1 LNPAQSTGAG
11 TGGALGRVERLY
23 AWVENF
29 LNFIGASV
37 IFALML
43 LVCAEVFCRT
53 ALNKSIFGFIDVVQL
68 SMAAFAFLGAAYCQ
82 RLGGHIRMD
91 LAVSQLRGR
100 WLWSSEAISTLVA
113 LIVIALLIKGSW
125 AHFLR
130 AYQIGDTTI
139 DAEVITW
146 PSKLLPPIGLGFLW
160 LRLLLNF
167 AGYLRLVRRPD
178 AEPVAVPPP
187 PGSHHVSAEVDAPQ
201 P

>member
-1 LNPAQSTGAG
+1 LNPAQSSGAG
-11 TGGALGRVERLY
+11 AGGALGRVDRLY
-23 AWVENF
+23 ALVENF
-29 LNFIGASV
+29 LNFVGAAV

-43 LVCAEVFCRT
+43 FVCAEVFCRT

-91 LAVSQLRGR
+91 LAVGQLRGR
-100 WLWSSEAISTLVA
+100 LLWAAELVSTRVAI
-113 LIVIALLIKGSW
+113 IVIALLIEGSW
-125 AHFLR
+125 NHFLR

-139 DAEVITW
+139 DAEVVTW
-146 PSKLLPPIGLGFLW
+146 PSKLLAPIGLSFLW

-167 AGYLRLVRRPD
+167 AGYLRLLRWPE
-178 AEPVAVPPP
+178 ATPLAVPPP